1 MGRPRIKHYF
11 FLLVFV
17 RVLVNHI
24 KGINLV
30 TSATQINE
38 LEMSLSPEMEQSL
51 CKDLSLTLAKFPKV
65 RLGHLP
71 TPLEP
76 MDRLSEILGGPR
88 LWVKRDDCTGL
99 SSGGNK
105 TRKLEFLMADAQSK
119 GADTIITQGAT
130 QSNHARQTTAA
141 AAKLGMECHILLED
155 RTGSNDNNYILNG
168 NVLLDR
174 LHGASVSKR
183 SGGSDM
189 NLEMQD
195 FADALIE
202 KGKKPYIIPG
212 GGSNP
217 IGALGYVNCARELT
231 EQASEIGLKI
241 DALVHAT
248 GSAGTQAGLV
258 TGLAAIQSSI
268 HLLGIGVRAP
278 KDKQEQMVFDLAQK
292 TADYLDT
299 GIEIERDKVRAICD
313 YVGAGYGL
321 PTDGMIKSV
330 KLLAQSEGLLFDPV
344 YSGKGLDGFIDQI
357 KKGYFAG
364 MDNVVFLHT
373 GGSAALFG
381 YPETF
386 ELPGYAN

>member
-1 MGRPRIKHYF
+1 MTDTDQASHDAP
-11 FLLVFV
+11 
-17 RVLVNHI
+17 
-24 KGINLV
+24 
-30 TSATQINE
+30 QI
-38 LEMSLSPEMEQSL
+38 SPEMTVSL
-51 CKDLSLTLAKFPKV
+51 CKDLSITLAQFPKV

-76 MDRLSEILGGPR
+76 MDRLSEMLGGPR

-105 TRKLEFLMADAQSK
+105 TRKLEYLMADAQAK

-141 AAKLGMECHILLED
+141 AAKLGMACHILLED
-155 RTGSNDNNYILNG
+155 RTGSNDENYIMNG

-183 SGGSDM
+183 GGGMDM
-189 NLEMQD
+189 NAEMEAL
-195 FADALIE
+195 ADQLIAD
-202 KGKKPYIIPG
+202 GKTPYIIPG

-217 IGALGYVNCARELT
+217 IGALGYVNCARELA
-231 EQASEIGLKI
+231 EQAASTGLTI

-248 GSAGTQAGLV
+248 GSSGTQAGLV
-258 TGLAAIQSSI
+258 TGLAAIKSDI

-278 KDKQEQMVFDLAQK
+278 QAKQEQMVYDLAQR
-292 TADYLDT
+292 TADHLGT
-299 GIEIERDKVRAICD
+299 GLRIDRDQVRANCD
-313 YVGAGYGL
+313 YVGPGYGL
-321 PTDGMIKSV
+321 PTDGMIEAV
-330 KLLAQSEGLLFDPV
+330 KLLAQTEGLLFDPV
-344 YSGKGLDGFIDQI
+344 YSGKGLDGLIDQVR
-357 KKGYFAG
+357 KGYFDG

-381 YPETF
+381 YADTF
-386 ELPGYAN
+386 GLPGYQD